1 MSKVLFTTIYDHRH
15 YSFEIAVMSCLAL
28 SYWWS
33 YFKFAF
39 WLISSSVTTPNST
52 FLWHLLQ
59 QVQRETH
66 TCRILLW
73 LVSQEI
79 CPPNQNL
86 LPWAIFPRKYAPL
99 LLKFA
104 PPWKHNLLHH
114 FKLGNRR
121 SPGGGGQIS
130 CDTGSTYLTE
140 NSGSNFTQNKGEF
153 WHIKW

>member
-79 CPPNQNL
+79 CPPPPNQNL
-86 LPWAIFPRKYAPL
+86 LPWTIFSRKYAPL

-104 PPWKHNLLHH
+104 PPPNENIVYFITL
-114 FKLGNRR
+114 N
-121 SPGGGGQIS
+121 SEIVEAQGGGQIS
-130 CDTGSTYLTE
+130 NMRHRVNIFDRKFRV
-140 NSGSNFTQNKGEF
+140 NF
-153 WHIKW
+153 